1 MSLGVLLTQDH
12 VYFMTLAFTIC
23 SINYLAQ
30 ARTLGDSLR
39 QTNPDYHYVIG
50 LVDKLSEANLPA
62 ELIPDYPLLEV
73 DQIGIP
79 DFAAMCSR
87 YDITELNT
95 AVKPFFID
103 YFYKTYSTATAVI
116 YFDPDII
123 VFQPLHQLNE
133 ALTRSSLVLTPHTCS
148 PTPDWER
155 PNEQH
160 HLNTGIFNLG
170 FIGLRNDTTAHQ
182 FTDWW
187 KDRLVYEC
195 RIDLCAG
202 LFVDQHWVNFAPVY
216 YDNVL
221 IEKHLGYNVAY
232 WNLHERYFSQNDA
245 GAWQIMGPPT
255 QSNEKAPQL
264 LQFFHFSGY
273 NPDRPDEISKYQ
285 TRFGFASLNG
295 TTTQSGRHVDKPEQQ
310 RPDVRPLFDLF
321 RSRLLANHNDQ
332 YRSYPCFYI
341 KPPVMLR
348 YKRVRNLLKLPFN
361 QVITLLESR
370 QV

>member
-1 MSLGVLLTQDH
+1 
-12 VYFMTLAFTIC
+12 MTLAFTIC

-39 QTNPDYHYVIG
+39 QTNPAYQYVIG
-50 LVDKLSEANLPA
+50 LVDKLSAANLPS
-62 ELIPDYPLLEV
+62 ELVPDYPMIEV

-79 DFAAMCSR
+79 DFAAMCDR

-103 YFYKTYSTATAVI
+103 YFYNTSPDATEVI

-123 VFQPLHQLNE
+123 VFQPLRELND
-133 ALTRSSLVLTPHTCS
+133 ALTTYSLVLTPHTCS

-170 FIGLRNDTTAHQ
+170 FIGLRNDKTARQ
-182 FTDWW
+182 FVNWW

-202 LFVDQHWVNFAPVY
+202 LFVDQQWVNFAPVY
-216 YDNVL
+216 HDNVL
-221 IEKHLGYNVAY
+221 IDHHVGYNAAY

-245 GAWQIMGPPT
+245 GEWIITGPGYLPTDPGKNISTTEPT
-255 QSNEKAPQL
+255 QPL
-264 LQFFHFSGY
+264 LFFHFSGY

-285 TRFGFASLNG
+285 TRYGFADQNVAKASK
-295 TTTQSGRHVDKPEQQ
+295 SGRYVDRPEQQ
-310 RPDVRPLFDLF
+310 RPDVRPLFDLY
-321 RSRLLANHNDQ
+321 RERLLANYNEQ
-332 YRSYPCFYI
+332 YRPYPCVYI
-341 KPPVMLR
+341 KPPVVLR
-348 YKRVRNLLKLPFN
+348 YQRVRKLLKTPFN
-361 QVITLLESR
+361 RVIALLESR
-370 QV
+370 

>member
-1 MSLGVLLTQDH
+1 
-12 VYFMTLAFTIC
+12 MTLAFTIC

-39 QTNPDYHYVIG
+39 QTNPDYQYVIG
-50 LVDKLSEANLPA
+50 LVDKLSESSLPA
-62 ELIPDYPLLEV
+62 GLMPDYPMLEV
-73 DQIGIP
+73 DKIGIA
-79 DFAAMCSR
+79 DFAAMCDR

-103 YFYKTYSTATAVI
+103 YFYKNKPEATEVI

-123 VFQPLHQLNE
+123 VFQPLRRLNE
-133 ALTRSSLVLTPHTCS
+133 ALKQYSLVLTPHTCS

-170 FIGLRNDTTAHQ
+170 FIGLRNDATARQ
-182 FTDWW
+182 FVDWW
-187 KDRLVYEC
+187 KDRLIYEC
-195 RIDLCAG
+195 RIDLCEG

-232 WNLHERYFSQNDA
+232 WNLHERYFSQTVS
-245 GAWQIMGPPT
+245 GEWQINGK
-255 QSNEKAPQL
+255 QQESQDVAAPEL

-285 TRFGFASLNG
+285 TRYGFAGSANVTPG
-295 TTTQSGRHVDKPEQQ
+295 KSVRYVDRPEQQ
-310 RPDVRPLFDLF
+310 RPDVRPLFDLY
-321 RSRLLANHNDQ
+321 RERLLENHNEQ
-332 YRSYPCFYI
+332 YRGYPCVYI
-341 KPPVMLR
+341 KPPVVLR
-348 YKRVRNLLKLPFN
+348 YKRVRKLLKSPFN
-361 QVITLLESR
+361 RVIALLESR